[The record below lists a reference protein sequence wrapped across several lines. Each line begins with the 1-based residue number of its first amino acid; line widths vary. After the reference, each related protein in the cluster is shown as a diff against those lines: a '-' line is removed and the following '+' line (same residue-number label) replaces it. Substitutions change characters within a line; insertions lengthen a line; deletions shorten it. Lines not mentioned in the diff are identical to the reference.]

1 MNMKLKD
8 KVAIVT
14 GATAG
19 IGKGVVEVFL
29 EEGAKVVFCGR
40 RKEKGEAIVA
50 EFNEKGYNNV
60 TFVQADMT
68 VLADVE
74 NLFKATIDT
83 YGKLDIL
90 VNNAG
95 MMAQFPITEMD
106 IEKDLDRVLDLNLK
120 SYFVAIKYAAK
131 LMGEGSSIINM
142 ASIGSIGACPYLP
155 SYGATKAGVVSLT
168 KSMARELGPK
178 GIRTNAISPG
188 TIFSEMMDPNS
199 EFTKQSLDIIALGR
213 GGEPREIG
221 TVAAFLAS
229 EEASFVNG
237 TNIVVDGGAII

>member
-1 MNMKLKD
+1 MNQKLKD

-40 RKEKGEAIVA
+40 REEKGEAIVA
-50 EFNEKGYNNV
+50 ELKEKGYENV
-60 TFVQADMT
+60 TFVKADMT
-68 VLADVE
+68 ILANVRHLFDV
-74 NLFKATIDT
+74 TRST
-83 YGKLDIL
+83 YGGLDIL

-95 MMAQFPITEMD
+95 IMAQFPITEMN
-106 IEKDLDRVLDLNLK
+106 IEKDLDNVLNLNLK
-120 SYFVAIKYAAK
+120 SYFVAIKYAANMMK
-131 LMGEGSSIINM
+131 EGSSIINM
-142 ASIGSIGACPYLP
+142 ASIGSIGACPYLS
-155 SYGATKAGVVSLT
+155 SYGATKAAGVSLT

-188 TIFSEMMDPNS
+188 TIFSEMMDPES

-237 TNIVVDGGAII
+237 ANIVVDGGAII